1 MLNERQLAVLEH
13 LENQPLTL
21 AELAR
26 RAGVSTRTLL
36 RDVDYLNLTLSGK
49 ARITTG
55 GNATWQLE
63 IFDRAS
69 YFRLLQRHDNDD
81 RLLAIL
87 LLNAFTTRRR
97 LAEALNLPETW
108 IGDKLARLKQRYE
121 KRFTIAARPG
131 AGYFIAETEITRVLI
146 LACLLKKDPGLLA
159 PHGRCPATGEAVALA
174 GYPDIPRDYLHGVI
188 LAVYALRHRLDA
200 PPSVSVSDALAA
212 CVAGMGLS
220 LRPPALQ
227 TLTAILDTL
236 QSRARKITPQ
246 RIAALLEQVRDNYP
260 PAIIDATLIDNLTG
274 HVVRCAATPVWLAE
288 SRQSN
293 LNNLKAAWPTAFDM
307 SIRFIALLR
316 DQLDVQVFDSD
327 LIGLY
332 FACSLER
339 NQTEHQPVILLSDQ
353 NAIATI
359 NKMAI
364 EREVL
369 NCRVTIARSLRELQ
383 ELMLTLSPVCIIN
396 NSHFRPDE
404 RLTQCLTIKNMI
416 DPAGIAH
423 IKDAVATAFI
433 RQNLTRL
440 FPALGSFHYANTP
453 SQRWDEIMQAVCD
466 QLRAAALISKD
477 EAVRLCER
485 EQEGENLIVNQLAI
499 PHCWSDDR
507 TAFCGYF
514 ITLAHPVIINHEPV
528 AHMLMACASATA
540 RQELKIFSFL
550 ASVMHR
556 YPSQRI
562 AALAGYDDF
571 MALLQA

>member
-49 ARITTG
+49 ARITTANG
-55 GNATWQLE
+55 LCQLE
-63 IFDRAS
+63 IFDRGS

-81 RLLAIL
+81 RLLAEL
-87 LLNAFTTRRR
+87 LLNAVTTRRG

-108 IGDKLARLKQRYE
+108 IADKLARLKQRYA

-131 AGYFIAETEITRVLI
+131 AGYFIAETEIIRVLI
-146 LACLLKKDPGLLA
+146 LASLLKKDPGLLA
-159 PHGRCPATGEAVALA
+159 LRSHFPAADEAVVLA
-174 GYPDIPRDYLHGVI
+174 EYPDIHGDYLGCVI
-188 LAVYALRHRLDA
+188 QAVYALRHQLEA
-200 PPSVSVSDALAA
+200 PLPIRVSDALVS
-212 CVAGMGLS
+212 CVKGMGLS

-227 TLTAILDTL
+227 TLTAILEML
-236 QSRARKITPQ
+236 QSRARKVTPQ
-246 RIAALLEQVRDNYP
+246 RIAALLEKVRDNHP

-274 HVVRCAATPVWLAE
+274 HLLRCAATPVWLTE
-288 SRQSN
+288 SRQHS
-293 LNNLKAAWPTAFDM
+293 LNPLKTAWPAAFDM

-316 DQLDVQVFDSD
+316 DQLDVPVFDSD

-339 NQTEHQPVILLSDQ
+339 HQTERQPVILLSDQ

-369 NCRVTIARSLRELQ
+369 NCRVVIARSLSDVH
-383 ELMLTLSPVCIIN
+383 ELMLTLSPVCVIN
-396 NSHFRPDE
+396 NSHFRPDDS
-404 RLTQCLTIKNMI
+404 LKNCVTLKNMI
-416 DPAGIAH
+416 APAGIAQ
-423 IKDAVATAFI
+423 IKDAVETAFI
-433 RQNLTRL
+433 RHNLTRL
-440 FPALGSFHYANTP
+440 FPAQGSFHYANTP
-453 SQRWDEIMQAVCD
+453 SQHWDEIMQALCR
-466 QLRAAALISKD
+466 QLSATGLISHD

-507 TAFCGYF
+507 AAFCGYF
-514 ITLAHPVIINHEPV
+514 ITLNHPVIINHEPV
-528 AHMLMACASATA
+528 AHMLIACASATA
-540 RQELKIFSFL
+540 RQEQKIFSFV

-556 YPSQRI
+556 YPAQRI

-571 MALLQA
+571 MALMQA

>member
-13 LENQPLTL
+13 LENHPLTL

-36 RDVDYLNLTLSGK
+36 RDVDYLNLTLSGR
-49 ARITTG
+49 ARLVTT

-81 RLLAIL
+81 RLLAVL
-87 LLNAFTTRRR
+87 LLNACTTRRQ

-108 IGDKLARLKQRYE
+108 IGDKLARLKQRCE

-131 AGYFIAETEITRVLI
+131 AGYFIAEPEMKRVLI
-146 LACLLKKDPGLLA
+146 LASLLKKDPALL
-159 PHGRCPATGEAVALA
+159 PLHGRFSTVGDAVALA
-174 GYPDIPRDYLHGVI
+174 AYPDIPHDYLSGII

-200 PPSVSVSDALAA
+200 PPPVGVSGALAA
-212 CVAGMGLS
+212 SVNAMGLS
-220 LRPPALQ
+220 LHLPALQ

-236 QSRARKITPQ
+236 QSRASKVTPQ
-246 RIAALLEQVRDNYP
+246 RIAALLEQVRDNHP

-274 HVVRCAATPVWLAE
+274 HLIRCAATPVWLAE
-288 SRQSN
+288 SRQSS
-293 LNNLKAAWPTAFDM
+293 LNTLKVAWPAAFDM

-316 DQLDVQVFDSD
+316 EQLDVTVFDSD

-339 NQTEHQPVILLSDQ
+339 NQTERQPLILLSDQ

-369 NCRVTIARSLRELQ
+369 NCRVVIARSLSEVHGLKHS
-383 ELMLTLSPVCIIN
+383 LSPVCIIN
-396 NSHFRPDE
+396 NSHFRPDDS
-404 RLTQCLTIKNMI
+404 LKNCLTLKNMI
-416 DPAGIAH
+416 GPAGIAQ
-423 IKDAVATAFI
+423 IKDVVETAFI

-440 FPALGSFHYANTP
+440 FPSQGSFHYANTP
-453 SQRWDEIMQAVCD
+453 SQ
-466 QLRAAALISKD
+466 S
-477 EAVRLCER
+477 
-485 EQEGENLIVNQLAI
+485 
-499 PHCWSDDR
+499 
-507 TAFCGYF
+507 
-514 ITLAHPVIINHEPV
+514 
-528 AHMLMACASATA
+528 
-540 RQELKIFSFL
+540 
-550 ASVMHR
+550 
-556 YPSQRI
+556 
-562 AALAGYDDF
+562 
-571 MALLQA
+571 

>member
-1 MLNERQLAVLEH
+1 MLNERQLAVLEL

-49 ARITTG
+49 ARLVTN
-55 GNATWQLE
+55 GNAAWQLE

-81 RLLAIL
+81 RLLAVL
-87 LLNAFTTRRR
+87 LLNAYTPRRQ

-108 IGDKLARLKQRYE
+108 IGDKLARLKQRCE
-121 KRFTIAARPG
+121 KRFTIAGRPG
-131 AGYFIAETEITRVLI
+131 AGYFIAEPEMKRVLI
-146 LACLLKKDPGLLA
+146 LASLLKKDPTLLA
-159 PHGRCPATGEAVALA
+159 LHGRFSGAGDAVALA
-174 GYPDIPRDYLHGVI
+174 AYPDIPHDYLSGII

-200 PPSVSVSDALAA
+200 PPPVGVSDALAA
-212 CVAGMGLS
+212 SVNAMGLS
-220 LRPPALQ
+220 LHLPALQ

-246 RIAALLEQVRDNYP
+246 RIAALLEQVRDNHP
-260 PAIIDATLIDNLTG
+260 PAIIDATLVENLTG
-274 HVVRCAATPVWLAE
+274 HVVRCAATPVWLTE
-288 SRQSN
+288 SRQSS
-293 LNNLKAAWPTAFDM
+293 LNTLKVAWPAAFDM

-316 DQLDVQVFDSD
+316 EQLDVTVFDSD

-339 NQTEHQPVILLSDQ
+339 NQTERQPLILLSDQ

-369 NCRVTIARSLRELQ
+369 NCRVVIARSLSEVHEL
-383 ELMLTLSPVCIIN
+383 LHSLSPVCIIN
-396 NSHFRPDE
+396 NGHFRPDDS
-404 RLTQCLTIKNMI
+404 LKNCLTLKNMI
-416 DPAGIAH
+416 GPAGIAQ
-423 IKDAVATAFI
+423 IKDVVETAFI
-433 RQNLTRL
+433 RQNLNRL
-440 FPALGSFHYANTP
+440 FSSQGSFHYANTP
-453 SQRWDEIMQAVCD
+453 SQSWSAIMQAVCGR
-466 QLRAAALISKD
+466 LRAAARISED

-485 EQEGENLIVNQLAI
+485 EQEGENLIVNQLAV
-499 PHCWSDDR
+499 PHCWSDHR
-507 TAFCGYF
+507 AAFCGYF
-514 ITLAHPVIINHEPV
+514 ITLAHPVIVNHEPV
-528 AHMLMACASATA
+528 AHMLIACASATA

-556 YPSQRI
+556 YPAQRI
-562 AALAGYDDF
+562 AAVAGYDDF

>member
-108 IGDKLARLKQRYE
+108 IGDKLARLK
-121 KRFTIAARPG
+121 
-131 AGYFIAETEITRVLI
+131 
-146 LACLLKKDPGLLA
+146 
-159 PHGRCPATGEAVALA
+159 AVALA

-274 HVVRCAATPVWLAE
+274 HV
-288 SRQSN
+288 RQ
-293 LNNLKAAWPTAFDM
+293 
-307 SIRFIALLR
+307 
-316 DQLDVQVFDSD
+316 
-327 LIGLY
+327 
-332 FACSLER
+332 
-339 NQTEHQPVILLSDQ
+339 
-353 NAIATI
+353 
-359 NKMAI
+359 
-364 EREVL
+364 
-369 NCRVTIARSLRELQ
+369 RS
-383 ELMLTLSPVCIIN
+383 
-396 NSHFRPDE
+396 HRP
-404 RLTQCLTIKNMI
+404 LFCL
-416 DPAGIAH
+416 
-423 IKDAVATAFI
+423 
-433 RQNLTRL
+433 
-440 FPALGSFHYANTP
+440 
-453 SQRWDEIMQAVCD
+453 
-466 QLRAAALISKD
+466 
-477 EAVRLCER
+477 
-485 EQEGENLIVNQLAI
+485 
-499 PHCWSDDR
+499 
-507 TAFCGYF
+507 
-514 ITLAHPVIINHEPV
+514 
-528 AHMLMACASATA
+528 
-540 RQELKIFSFL
+540 
-550 ASVMHR
+550 
-556 YPSQRI
+556 
-562 AALAGYDDF
+562 
-571 MALLQA
+571 